1 MAVVEVRV
9 VPVGTDSASVS
20 SYVAASYKVVEEEG
34 LKHQLTP
41 TSTIIEGDLNEV
53 LNVVRRMHRTPFNKG
68 ADRVV
73 TSIFIDERK
82 DKPTEMDD
90 MVDTVIDEV

>member
-1 MAVVEVRV
+1 
-9 VPVGTDSASVS
+9 
-20 SYVAASYKVVEEEG
+20 VVEEEG

-41 TSTIIEGDLNEV
+41 TSTIIAGDLNEV
-53 LNVVRRMHRTPFNKG
+53 LNVVRRMHQTPFNRG

-82 DKPTEMDD
+82 DKPAEMDE